1 MKAEVFPFMS
11 QKQISDHERLEL
23 SQKFATMQL
32 QLDSSQGQVNQL
44 VGQLAG
50 AQQHIAYLQEV
61 VNKVGTGEVE
71 QSKAFTPIVSCQ
83 GPDKAQLEQIKVELM
98 RSDFYEALKAV
109 NSQLR
114 AMSADLTAHSPDQA
128 TTSQVAALQAQMT
141 QMKQQQAL

>member
-11 QKQISDHERLEL
+11 QKLISDHERLEL